1 MARDY
6 YETLGVE
13 RGADDGQIKK
23 AFRKLAREL
32 HPDVNAHDPDAEEK
46 FKEAAGAY
54 EVLSDP
60 ERRRLYDAYGEE
72 GLRGRGYAPDM
83 DAFGSV
89 SDLFSAIFG
98 QGGFEAAFGGP
109 GGGGRRGR
117 GGGTQGGDVVT
128 SATIDLADSARGIQV
143 EVAYQAAALCGTCH
157 GNGAEPGTPI
167 VACRNCDGTGQHQRV
182 ARTAFGQLV
191 RTAICDVCGGDGR
204 VPETP
209 CHECDGAG
217 LVREQRRVAVDIPP
231 GIADNQRIRLTRR
244 GHAGQNGG
252 PAGDLYV
259 VVRVREDERFL
270 RDGEDLITVIDVPAP
285 LAALGTTVE
294 IPTFDGPVP
303 IDVPAGTQPGEQ
315 ILLRGRGLPPL
326 SRGRTGDIRVVV
338 NVATPR
344 RLSRAAEGPARAL
357 RGDDHGRQHAL
368 RRGHAREAQA
378 GARGVIRLA
387 VRVPRA
393 AAEIVLAEL
402 LELVPG
408 GLEETDVSADIV
420 EYALYGAAGELPDL
434 PALQA
439 AAGDT
444 LVEVSTSEVPDDW
457 ADRWKAWHRPVDV
470 AWRFRRLR
478 VRPPW
483 EEALAGE
490 EGIDLVIDPG
500 QAFGTGAHHTT
511 RLCLELLLE
520 LDPEG
525 ALADW
530 GSGSG
535 VLAIAAA
542 RLGYSPVLAVDVEPA
557 SLEASA
563 ENARVNAAE
572 VEVRRVNLRR
582 EPAPWA
588 PTVTANLVRPLL
600 LDVARLLEQVPER
613 LIASGLL
620 REEADE
626 VAAAF
631 ARTGCRSA
639 TAAAGAS
646 GPPCCSPAS
655 A

>member
-6 YETLGVE
+6 YETLGVD
-13 RGADDGQIKK
+13 RGADDAEIKK
-23 AFRKLAREL
+23 AFRRLAREL

-98 QGGFEAAFGGP
+98 QGGFEAAFGT

-143 EVAYQAAALCGTCH
+143 EVAYDAAALCGTCH

-167 VACRNCDGTGQHQRV
+167 VACATCGGSGQHQRV

-191 RTAICDVCGGDGR
+191 RTAICEVCGGDGR

-217 LVREQRRVAVDIPP
+217 LTREHRRVAVDIPP
-231 GIADNQRIRLTRR
+231 GIADGQRIRLTRR

-294 IPTFDGPVP
+294 VPTFDGPGAGRGP
-303 IDVPAGTQPGEQ
+303 RGHPARRADPAARARAAAALARPHGRHPRRRQRRHPAAALARAARPAG
-315 ILLRGRGLPPL
+315 
-326 SRGRTGDIRVVV
+326 
-338 NVATPR
+338 
-344 RLSRAAEGPARAL
+344 AL
-357 RGDDHGRQHAL
+357 RRDDHGRQHPL
-368 RRGHAREAQA
+368 RRGHAGQAQA
-378 GARGVIRLA
+378 GARGLRAGLIRLA

-408 GLEETDVSADIV
+408 GLEETDVSDDVV

-434 PALQA
+434 PALEA

-444 LVEVSTSEVPDDW
+444 LVEVTTSEVPDDW

-483 EEALAGE
+483 EEALADGV
-490 EGIDLVIDPG
+490 GHRPRHRPG
-500 QAFGTGAHHTT
+500 
-511 RLCLELLLE
+511 
-520 LDPEG
+520 P
-525 ALADW
+525 
-530 GSGSG
+530 G
-535 VLAIAAA
+535 VRHGRAPHDAAVPRAAA
-542 RLGYSPVLAVDVEPA
+542 R
-557 SLEASA
+557 
-563 ENARVNAAE
+563 ARPGRA
-572 VEVRRVNLRR
+572 R
-582 EPAPWA
+582 W
-588 PTVTANLVRPLL
+588 PTG
-600 LDVARLLEQVPER
+600 AR
-613 LIASGLL
+613 
-620 REEADE
+620 
-626 VAAAF
+626 AAACS
-631 ARTGCRSA
+631 RSPRRGSA
-639 TAAAGAS
+639 TRR
-646 GPPCCSPAS
+646 CSPSTSSRRRSRRRPRTRGSTRPRWRCGA
-655 A
+655 